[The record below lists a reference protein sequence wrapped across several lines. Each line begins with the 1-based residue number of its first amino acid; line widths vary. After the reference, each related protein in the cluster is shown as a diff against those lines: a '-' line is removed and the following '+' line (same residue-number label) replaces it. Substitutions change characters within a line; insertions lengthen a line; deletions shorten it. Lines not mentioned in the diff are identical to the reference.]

1 MMHMR
6 GVCARHTV
14 WVLGGPTL
22 FFRCARCRAPHLSRS
37 SCVSLGTV
45 LRAKCVAR
53 CRKMARPLRV
63 LLVWLTALVAVCDA
77 KFDYQ
82 KSEQAAKRRTR
93 ARLHLPEPVGIVAVD
108 PKDFGNA
115 EYSKSTDFKQ
125 VGCWF
130 ETLSTSE
137 ITKYFLRNDINP
149 IRANCISEYNE
160 TALHYCSRP
169 SDDGDRS
176 VGKQCVQA
184 ALRVDGIDLTVRDEI
199 GCTCLTWAVHNG
211 LLENA
216 AMLIQAG
223 ADTSVMDDMNRTL
236 LDHATTDKMKELL
249 SKPTEMAATILA
261 HHEPVSAAHYNP
273 SVSSMKSSL
282 HRLSIAN
289 WDEEINVKLQ
299 VEQKDAVLLFV
310 KESDCTKRCKRAK
323 EVFKGLASHSEMKK
337 ILFYIMDGY
346 VDEPPKPFGKQTDFP
361 AIYVRSKQSKQ
372 ASKCSGEDLDDGE
385 LGVKLCIARFLQ

>member
-1 MMHMR
+1 
-6 GVCARHTV
+6 
-14 WVLGGPTL
+14 
-22 FFRCARCRAPHLSRS
+22 
-37 SCVSLGTV
+37 
-45 LRAKCVAR
+45 
-53 CRKMARPLRV
+53 MARAFRV
-63 LLVWLTALVAVCDA
+63 FIVWLTAVVAVCDA

-82 KSEQAAKRRTR
+82 KSEQAAKQRTR
-93 ARLHLPEPVGIVAVD
+93 ARLHLPLPAGTVAVD

-137 ITKYFLRNDINP
+137 ITKYFLRDDINP

-169 SDDGDRS
+169 SENGDRS
-176 VGKQCVQA
+176 EGIQCVQA
-184 ALRVDGIDLTVRDEI
+184 ALKVSGIDLTVRDEM

-223 ADTSVMDDMNRTL
+223 ANVSVMDDMNRTL
-236 LDHATTDKMKELL
+236 VDHATTDKPE
-249 SKPTEMAATILA
+249 
-261 HHEPVSAAHYNP
+261 SAAHYNP
-273 SVSSMKSSL
+273 SVSSPKSSL

-289 WDEEINVKLQ
+289 WDEEINIKLQ

-310 KESDCTKRCKRAK
+310 KESDCTERCKSAK
-323 EVFKGLASHSEMKK
+323 EVFNGLACDICAFEKK
-337 ILFYIMDGY
+337 QEGIEVFRRR
-346 VDEPPKPFGKQTDFP
+346 FG
-361 AIYVRSKQSKQ
+361 
-372 ASKCSGEDLDDGE
+372 
-385 LGVKLCIARFLQ
+385 